1 MKNKEEEVIKRTT
14 KPKAAE
20 HATEVT
26 PVEETRLRWKKIG
39 GGSLRI
45 TLGGKKK
52 IIKPGEVFLAHESE
66 LPVAFM
72 DSLQCLASETEKK
85 INKEI
90 VAKQNAVP
98 AIYELLEA
106 EGTDDLWNVVNPEGK
121 AINEEPLDI
130 DAANELLNSLS

>member
-1 MKNKEEEVIKRTT
+1 MKKKEEEVITRTT

-20 HATEVT
+20 HATEAT

-98 AIYELLEA
+98 AIYELQEA

-121 AINEEPLDI
+121 AINEKPLDI

>member
-1 MKNKEEEVIKRTT
+1 MKRTKREDPVLLGAAKT
-14 KPKAAE
+14 TFVEKPA
-20 HATEVT
+20 
-26 PVEETRLRWKKIG
+26 ETRLRWRKTG

-45 TLGGKKK
+45 ILDGKKK

-72 DSLQCLASETEKK
+72 DSLQCLASETEKQE
-85 INKEI
+85 NKE
-90 VAKQNAVP
+90 VVEKLNAVP
-98 AIYELLEA
+98 PIYELKEA

-130 DAANELLNSLS
+130 DAANDLLNSLS